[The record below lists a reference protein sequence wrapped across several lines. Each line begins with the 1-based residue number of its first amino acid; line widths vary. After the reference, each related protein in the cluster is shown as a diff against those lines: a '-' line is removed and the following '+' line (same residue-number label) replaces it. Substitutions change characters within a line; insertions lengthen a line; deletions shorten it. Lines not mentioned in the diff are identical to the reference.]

1 MSDNFKG
8 IALMVAAMLGLAC
21 TDTVVKLMSAH
32 LPAPQVILIL
42 GGATALIFA
51 AAALIRGEP
60 LFSRAFFHPAVVG
73 RSLSEAVASL
83 CITLAIALAPLTTV
97 SALMQMNPIL
107 VTLGA
112 ALFFGEHV
120 GWRRWS
126 AVAAGMVGMLMIVRP
141 GMEAFDPASLV
152 AVAAAIAL
160 SARDLTTR
168 GAPRSIPSLTL
179 AAWGFSLVPL
189 AATIALLFGPG
200 FQPLPSAA
208 MVWAP
213 LGIAFTLGG
222 YLALT
227 AAVRVGELATI
238 APFRYSRLLF
248 ATVIGVAF
256 FHERPDGWTIAGSL
270 LIIAAGLYAFL
281 RERQRARPQP
291 AANAAVSAPR
301 R

>member
-1 MSDNFKG
+1 MSDNLKG
-8 IALMVAAMLGLAC
+8 IVLMVLAMLGLAC
-21 TDTVVKLMSAH
+21 TDSIVKLMAAYM
-32 LPAPQVILIL
+32 PAPQVILIL
-42 GGATALIFA
+42 GGTTAAIFC
-51 AAALIRGEP
+51 AAALARGEP
-60 LFSRAFFHPAVVG
+60 VFSRAFFHPAVVG
-73 RSLSEAVASL
+73 RSLSEAVASIT
-83 CITLAIALAPLTTV
+83 ITLAIALAPLTTV

-112 ALFFGEHV
+112 ALFFGEKV

-152 AVAAAIAL
+152 AVAAAVAL

-168 GAPRSIPSLTL
+168 AAPRTIPSLTL

-189 AATIALLFGPG
+189 AAVAALLIGPG
-200 FQPLPSAA
+200 FVPLTPSSLA
-208 MVWAP
+208 WAP
-213 LGIAFTLGG
+213 LGVAFTLVG

-227 AAVRVGELATI
+227 AAVRVGELATV

-248 ATVIGVAF
+248 ATLIAVTF
-256 FHERPDGWTIAGSL
+256 FSERPDGWTIAGSL

-281 RERQRARPQP
+281 RERRRAG
-291 AANAAVSAPR
+291 
-301 R
+301 